1 MLIENNSLSGF
12 TAVPNLFLDVYMPEA
27 GGEFIKVYLY
37 LIRAAQQASSG
48 IDICDLADRLHY
60 TEKDVL
66 RALRYWEKQGIL
78 ALTEN
83 GGDIVSVSLLPVEIP
98 QETSARMKEADVL
111 SMPER
116 KTAAPAEEPLPA
128 AEPAETAHAAETAP
142 AEAPAVS
149 EPKGVRAISVDEL
162 AGLQSDGDFAEV
174 VYVAE
179 MFLKR
184 TLSSKD
190 VQLFAYLYKDLG
202 FPAELIEYLVE
213 YCVNGGHASYRYMES
228 VALGWHSEGIRT
240 AEEAKDAHQEYSTE
254 NRRVMQAFGISGR
267 TLAMKEKQFVKRWRK
282 ELGMPL
288 DVIVEAI
295 NVTMTATHQP
305 SFEYTD
311 RILADW
317 QSRGVKSVSQAK
329 EAQNARK
336 IIRKRQTAPEKPD
349 NRSRL
354 VNFDQCQAD
363 LTALLKDGT
372 W

>member
-1 MLIENNSLSGF
+1 MYIKNNGFSGF
-12 TAVPNLFLDVYMPEA
+12 TVVPNVFLDVYMPEA

-37 LIRAAQQASSG
+37 LIRAAQQSSSG
-48 IDICDLADRLHY
+48 IDISDLADRLHY

-66 RALRYWEKQGIL
+66 RALRYWEKQGLLAFSEDNGEIL
-78 ALTEN
+78 
-83 GGDIVSVSLLPVEIP
+83 SVSLLEVKAP
-98 QETSARMKEADVL
+98 QEESARMKEADVI

-116 KTAAPAEEPLPA
+116 RTVLPEETAAES
-128 AEPAETAHAAETAP
+128 ETAETAP
-142 AEAPAVS
+142 AEEPQVQAPQ
-149 EPKGVRAISVDEL
+149 GIRAISVDEL
-162 AGLQSDGDFAEV
+162 AGLQSDGEFAEV

-240 AEEAKDAHQEYSTE
+240 AEEAKEAHQEYSTD
-254 NRRVMQAFGISGR
+254 NRRVMQAFGIAGR

-311 RILADW
+311 RILSDW
-317 QSRGVKSVSQAK
+317 QERGVKSTAQAK

-336 IIRKRQTAPEKPD
+336 IIRKRQAAPEKTES
-349 NRSRL
+349 RSRL
-354 VNFDQCQAD
+354 VNFDQRQAD
-363 LTALLKDGT
+363 LAALLKDGN